1 VKVEAYAKI
10 NLTLEVFG
18 RRDDGYHRL
27 RSVVQQ
33 ISLSDTLRLADAAVF
48 SCDSGYDDDLAL
60 KAARML
66 AEKTGVRRAVSIS
79 IEKRIP
85 AGGGLGGGSADAAAA
100 LLALN
105 EMWRLGLSIR
115 ELASLGA
122 EVGSDV
128 PALVYG
134 GTVVMEGRGEAVTPF
149 AADEVDCRP
158 LNLVLVNPGVFS
170 GTAEVFSHYKPRL
183 QDDPSILY
191 NMRSALNCGDYRS
204 VAAAVMNDL
213 RRPAVELHPE
223 IAEALDSLEKA
234 GAEGVSM
241 SGSGSTVF
249 GLVSDEA
256 SGREIASLMNDKGY
270 WAECVHTIVR

>member
-1 VKVEAYAKI
+1 MKIEAYAKV

-18 RRDDGYHRL
+18 RQVDGYHRL

-33 ISLSDTLRLADAAVF
+33 VSLSDTLSLADAEDF

-60 KAARML
+60 KAARAL
-66 AEKTGVRRAVSIS
+66 AVATGIERKVAIK

-85 AGGGLGGGSADAAAA
+85 AGGGLGGGSADAAA
-100 LLALN
+100 LLRALN
-105 EMWRLGLSIR
+105 EMWRLRLSVH
-115 ELASLGA
+115 ELAAIGA
-122 EVGSDV
+122 GVGSDV

-134 GTVVMEGRGEAVTPF
+134 GTVVMEGRGEIITPLTENETS
-149 AADEVDCRP
+149 ARP
-158 LNLVLVNPGVFS
+158 LYMVLANPGVFS
-170 GTAEVFSHYKPRL
+170 STREVFSRYRPHL
-183 QDDPSILY
+183 QEDPSILY
-191 NMRSALNCGDYRS
+191 NMRSALGSGDYRR

-213 RRPAVELHPE
+213 SSPAVELHPE

-234 GAEGVSM
+234 GAQGVSM

-256 SGREIASLMNDKGY
+256 CGRKIASHMNARGY

>member
-1 VKVEAYAKI
+1 MKVEAYAKI

-33 ISLSDTLRLADAAVF
+33 ISLSDTLSFADAAVF

-66 AEKTGVRRAVSIS
+66 AEKAGVKRAVSIS

-85 AGGGLGGGSADAAAA
+85 AGGGLGGGSADAAAT
-100 LLALN
+100 LRALN
-105 EMWRLGLSIR
+105 EMWDLGFSVS
-115 ELASLGA
+115 ELAAVGA

-149 AADEVDCRP
+149 APGEVAREP
-158 LNLVLVNPGVFS
+158 LNMVLVNPGVFS
-170 GTAEVFSHYKPRL
+170 STAEVFSRCEPRL
-183 QDDPSILY
+183 HDDPFILY
-191 NMRSALNCGDYRS
+191 NMRSALGRGGYED

-213 RRPAVELHPE
+213 QPQAVKLHPE
-223 IAEALDSLEKA
+223 ITEALKSLEKA
-234 GAEGVSM
+234 GAKGVSM

-256 SGREIASLMNDKGY
+256 GGREIASLMNAEGY